1 MPQAENPADAFRRQ
15 ALKLNDEVL
24 QGLAVAKM
32 AFDNGDDDKG
42 RQALAESLEQLR
54 QVIDQML
61 SQGDGLAAGDF
72 VRGHLLMGRMDD

>member
-1 MPQAENPADAFRRQ
+1 MSQTETPSAVFRRQ

-32 AFDNGDDDKG
+32 AFDSGDDKKG
-42 RQALAESLEQLR
+42 RDALAESLAQLR

-61 SQGDGLAAGDF
+61 AQGEALEAGDF
-72 VRGHLLMGRMDD
+72 VRGHMLMGRMDD

>member
-1 MPQAENPADAFRRQ
+1 VETPASAFRRQ

-32 AFDNGDDDKG
+32 AFDSGEDEKG
-42 RQALAESLEQLR
+42 KDALASSLDQLK

-61 SQGDGLAAGDF
+61 EQGETLAAGDF
-72 VRGHLLMGRMDD
+72 VRGHMLTGKMDG